1 MKKIVSLLTLL
12 LSLHCSQAQDL
23 SAYKKQLFIRGSD
36 ILRYRILYPE
46 NYKKGTPYPLIVF
59 LHGAGERGDDNEHQL
74 DNGGTLFL
82 RDSLRRRFPAIVI
95 FPQCPKDSFWN
106 TFDARYFSAIVS
118 ANYTVASNL
127 TLNTLGLSTPERLVK
142 GLIDS
147 LADNKI
153 ADKKRIYLG
162 GLSLGGY
169 GTYDLVIHY
178 PGYFAAAFPICGQAN
193 VKLYTE
199 RAANVPVWIFH
210 GAIDNIIDPQPDR
223 NLIKALQHVGA
234 KNAKYT
240 EYPNVAHGSWVNAF
254 AEPGLFPWLFSCK
267 KKSPPIPPPP
277 EKTRDKT
284 AWHPGSIHNK

>member
-1 MKKIVSLLTLL
+1 MKKIVCLLTL
-12 LSLHCSQAQDL
+12 SISIHFSPAQDL
-23 SAYKKQLFIRGSD
+23 GAYKKQLFVRGSD

-46 NYKKGTPYPLIVF
+46 NYKKEIAYPLIVF
-59 LHGAGERGDDNEHQL
+59 LHGAGERGNDNELQL
-74 DNGGTLFL
+74 YFGASLFL
-82 RDSLRRRFPAIVI
+82 RDSFRKRFPAIVI

-106 TFDARYFSAIVS
+106 RFAGQFNATVS
-118 ANYTVASNL
+118 AKYTVETNL

-142 GLIDS
+142 LLIDS

-162 GLSLGGY
+162 GLSLGGF

-223 NLIKALQHVGA
+223 NLIKALQSVGA

-240 EYPNVAHGSWVNAF
+240 EYPNVQHGSWVNAF
-254 AEPGLFPWLFSCK
+254 AEPSLLPWLFSFK
-267 KKSPPIPPPP
+267 K
-277 EKTRDKT
+277 
-284 AWHPGSIHNK
+284 